1 MVLLPSQ
8 IINLQMNLQIT
19 RKLLE
24 KAYSLFR
31 DIVWVVDLA
40 DMQSLSKYNKGIRYL
55 LCAIELFSKFV
66 WVVFLKDWKGIT
78 IVNAFEKVISKGC
91 KPNKI

>member
-19 RKLLE
+19 RKFRKR

-40 DMQSLSKYNKGIRYL
+40 DIQSLSKYKKGIRYL

-66 WVVFLKDWKGIT
+66 WVVFLKD
-78 IVNAFEKVISKGC
+78 
-91 KPNKI
+91 